1 VRDRIAHLL
10 LGVAVM
16 RTFSTHTRLR
26 LGCTVVL
33 LAGVIVAGW
42 SSPSHAGGQ
51 SEIAVD
57 RRQESG
63 RHLPTPPR
71 RHWTVNADND
81 LFVGQGTDR
90 GYTGG
95 LSITL
100 SGSQIAETPAP
111 TRLALRWFDRWTRFS
126 GKLSRHDSET
136 QPFYALQI
144 GTLAMTP
151 EALEA
156 NLPVEGDRPFASMG
170 YITDS
175 HYALSESESV
185 LYQSSFTL
193 GLIGTSI
200 AEQVQKKVHKAL
212 RLREPAGYGQQISE
226 GGELTARYAVAR
238 HALLRSAGVA
248 VRGHDLKFV
257 LEGGVGFLTEV
268 AAELALRWGRRATP
282 WWVSA
287 SDRGEYAAQPAAN
300 GAGRAY
306 DVGDFHLT
314 TGVKVRARAYNVF
327 LQGQFRESPYTL
339 SGSQLRPFVAEA
351 WLGVVRDVR
360 DFQISYTIRFQTA
373 EMRNR
378 PGGRSQAWASLAIGK
393 NLR

>member
-1 VRDRIAHLL
+1 VRDKIAHPPF
-10 LGVAVM
+10 GVAVM
-16 RTFSTHTRLR
+16 RTLFTHARLR
-26 LGCTVVL
+26 FGCTVVL
-33 LAGVIVAGW
+33 FASLIFAACI
-42 SSPSHAGGQ
+42 SPSRAGGL

-63 RHLPTPPR
+63 RHLPTQPR
-71 RHWTVNADND
+71 RHWTINADND
-81 LFVGQGTDR
+81 LFVGQGTDQ

-95 LSITL
+95 LSVTL
-100 SGSQIAETPAP
+100 SGPQIAESPAP
-111 TRLALRWFDRWTRFS
+111 TRLALSWFDHWTRFR
-126 GKLSRHDSET
+126 GKLSPHDSET
-136 QPFYALQI
+136 QPFYTLQF

-156 NLPVEGDRPFASMG
+156 DVPIEGDRPYASMA
-170 YITDS
+170 YIADS

-185 LYQSSFTL
+185 LYQSTFTL
-193 GLIGTSI
+193 GLIGTSM

-212 RLREPAGYGQQISE
+212 SLREPGGYGRQISQ

-238 HALLRSAGVA
+238 HALVRSTGFAG
-248 VRGHDLKFV
+248 RGHDVKFV

-287 SDRGEYAAQPAAN
+287 SDRGEYAAQPATN
-300 GAGRAY
+300 GAGGAY
-306 DVGDFHLT
+306 DLGDFHLT

-327 LQGQFRESPYTL
+327 LQGQFRESAYTL
-339 SGSQLRPFVAEA
+339 SGSRLHPFVAEG

-373 EMRNR
+373 EMRHGR
-378 PGGRSQAWASLAIGK
+378 GARSQTWASLAVGRK
-393 NLR
+393 LR